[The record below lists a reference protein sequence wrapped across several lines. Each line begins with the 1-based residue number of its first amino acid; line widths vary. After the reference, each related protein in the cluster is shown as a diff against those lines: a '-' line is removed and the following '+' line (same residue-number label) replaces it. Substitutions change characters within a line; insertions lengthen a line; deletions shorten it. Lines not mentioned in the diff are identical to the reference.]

1 MNFEEAK
8 KLDERFVM
16 PTFKRKD
23 VMLVEGKGVEVT
35 DSEGKKY
42 KDFIAGI
49 GAYSLGHCHPSVV
62 RSVQKQAEKL
72 IHVSNYY
79 YIEHRG
85 EVAKMISD
93 MGNECVPKFFS
104 APWKTFFANS
114 GAEANECAI
123 KLARLYSKKE
133 GHGGQVIITLDNSF
147 HGRTLATL
155 AATAQPAKQEAF
167 APMPDGFVH
176 VPMNDLGALKQAIV
190 ENDGLIA
197 AVMVECIQGESGVHP
212 CDPDYLVDVMKLA
225 RQAGFLVI
233 ADEVQTGFYR
243 CGTYPF
249 AFQGMGFTPDIFT
262 MAKGIASGF
271 PMGACAARIE
281 VADAFE
287 PGDHGSTFGGSNL
300 AMAAAQ
306 ATLET
311 LMTESFGERVAKMG
325 AYFVDKLATIESF
338 VSIRGAGL
346 MLAVDL
352 EEDLSAPAVVDA
364 ALEAGFLL
372 NATGPHTL
380 RFLPPLTIEKI
391 DIDDLIDAFPGIIEA
406 ARVAQAEAVAAAQ
419 AEAAGEPESAENKV
433 EEALEAEAALA
444 AEKLIEEDAQAA
456 AEGDE
461 TE

>member
-1 MNFEEAK
+1 MNLEEAK
-8 KLDERFVM
+8 KLDERFIM
-16 PTFKRKD
+16 STFKRKN
-23 VMLVEGKGVEVT
+23 VMFVEGKGMEVT
-35 DSEGKKY
+35 DSEGKIY

-49 GAYSLGHCHPSVV
+49 GADSLGHCHPSVV
-62 RSVQKQAEKL
+62 RAVQKQAERL

-85 EVAKMISD
+85 EVAKMISE

-133 GHGGQVIITLDNSF
+133 GHGGQIIITLDNSF

-167 APMPDGFVH
+167 APLPDGFVH
-176 VPMNDLGALKQAIV
+176 VPMNDLQALKQAIAD
-190 ENDGLIA
+190 NDGLIA
-197 AVMVECIQGESGVHP
+197 AVMVECIQGEAGVHP

-281 VADAFE
+281 VAEVFE

-311 LMTESFGERVAKMG
+311 LQTGSFGDRVAKMG
-325 AYFVDKLATIESF
+325 AYFVDKLATIEAF
-338 VSIRGAGL
+338 TSIRGAGL
-346 MLAVDL
+346 MLAADL
-352 EEDLSAPAVVDA
+352 EEDISAPAVVDA

-380 RFLPPLTIEKI
+380 RFLPPLIIEKI
-391 DIDDLIDAFPGIIEA
+391 DIDDLIDALPGIIEA
-406 ARVAQAEAVAAAQ
+406 ARVAQAEAAVAAE
-419 AEAAGEPESAENKV
+419 EAAKETAK
-433 EEALEAEAALA
+433 EAE
-444 AEKLIEEDAQAA
+444 
-456 AEGDE
+456 
-461 TE
+461 